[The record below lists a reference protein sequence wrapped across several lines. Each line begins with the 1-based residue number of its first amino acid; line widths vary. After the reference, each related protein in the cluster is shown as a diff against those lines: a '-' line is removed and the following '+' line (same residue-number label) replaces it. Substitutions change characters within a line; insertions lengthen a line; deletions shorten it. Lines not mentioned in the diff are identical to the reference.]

1 MGKFITSAGGGFRL
15 AACVAVAGA
24 VFAAT
29 TSPAAAARN
38 EARWYQQN
46 YCMVKAYQALGKQ
59 DVATYDKNARKSR
72 AYLIRNGVPEH
83 HIRELETFINK
94 TIRQTKDG
102 NKAHQGPRICMQ
114 WYST

>member
-1 MGKFITSAGGGFRL
+1 MGSYFMSVGGGLRL
-15 AACVAVAGA
+15 AACLAAAGA
-24 VFAAT
+24 IFAAT

-46 YCMVKAYQALGKQ
+46 YCMVKAYEALGKK
-59 DVATYDKNARKSR
+59 DYATYSKNARQSR
-72 AYLIRNGVPEH
+72 NTLIRAGVPEH
-83 HIRELETFINK
+83 HIRELEAFINK
-94 TIRQTKDG
+94 TIRQTKAG

>member
-1 MGKFITSAGGGFRL
+1 MSVGGGCRL

-24 VFAAT
+24 LFAAT
-29 TSPAAAARN
+29 TSPAAARN

-46 YCMVKAYQALGKQ
+46 YCMVKAYEALGKN
-59 DVATYDKNARKSR
+59 DIATYDKNARQSR

-94 TIRQTKDG
+94 TIKQTKAG